1 MVLPYFCDI
10 FSHLAAPLDSAAHPM
25 SRLGHADLRVDL
37 YGGQRPQLQH
47 LPEDQQLQRDA
58 GPSPGALAGWRGGRG
73 WEGKAEGGARG
84 GWRDLEIFFGG

>member
-1 MVLPYFCDI
+1 
-10 FSHLAAPLDSAAHPM
+10 M

-58 GPSPGALAGWRGGRG
+58 GPSPGALAGG
-73 WEGKAEGGARG
+73 EGVGEG
-84 GWRDLEIFFGG
+84 